1 MSGQVKN
8 SVKPSISSNQNCS
21 EIDRE
26 LQKSMYVGIELL
38 GMLRH
43 FHHDSKQSPQI
54 RAEITAVAHWINF
67 LLAQREH
74 IAIEI
79 DTQRPDLVKLG
90 GRIVCERCRK
100 SVKDNR
106 NASAHKDSAPPPIWK
121 TQLEFLLACTYRVG
135 VEIFEQECSSSSL
148 RRFPAC
154 LVKLTNTLRRLRRYL
169 ASMGSGELRIE
180 VEHCSDS
187 CAECGL
193 PINLVSAA
201 VL

>member
-1 MSGQVKN
+1 M
-8 SVKPSISSNQNCS
+8 KPNISSNQTSS
-21 EIDRE
+21 EIDHE
-26 LQKSMYVGIELL
+26 LQKAMFVGIELL

-43 FHHDSKQSPQI
+43 FHHDPRQSAQI

-67 LLAQREH
+67 LLDQREH

-100 SVKDNR
+100 SAKDNR
-106 NASAHKDSAPPPIWK
+106 NASAQKDSAPPPIWK
-121 TQLEFLLACTYRVG
+121 TQLEFLLARTNKVG
-135 VEIFEQECSSSSL
+135 MELFEQECSSSSP
-148 RRFPAC
+148 RKFPDC
-154 LVKLTNTLRRLRRYL
+154 LAKLANTLRRQRRYL

-187 CAECGL
+187 CAECGQ
-193 PINLVSAA
+193 PINPVSAA